1 MLHPVFLQW
10 LDEPHLLAIYAIV
23 TFVLTAIL
31 LRVDFRFLPKD
42 QGRKNAVNGELS
54 KGKVRGVGFTM
65 LVCFVLCVTVFLPFR
80 LESMLYVLILIAEM
94 LAGFLD
100 DASKIPWSDYK
111 KGLIDFVLSA
121 GVGVIFMLCD
131 GSTEILFGTH
141 AVALHPVLYAILATV
156 LVWMSINAVNCTD
169 GVDGLSSSVGIVS
182 IASMLLI
189 YRSAFETEYLG
200 FGVLFIAVLTAYL
213 LFNAGPS
220 TKLMGDAGSR
230 PLGILL
236 AILAMK
242 SRHPLCYLLV
252 CAVFLLD
259 GVSGLIKIFLKR
271 FFKISILKN
280 IRTPLHD
287 EVRKNRGWSDTQV
300 VIRFTVVQVLCSLV
314 WYITTL

>member
-1 MLHPVFLQW
+1 MLHSVFVQW
-10 LDEPHLLAIYAIV
+10 LDEPQLLAIYAIV
-23 TFVLTAIL
+23 AFLLTAIA
-31 LRVDFRFLPKD
+31 LRIDFRFLPKD

-54 KGKVRGVGFTM
+54 KGKTRGVGFVM
-65 LVCFVLCVTVFLPFR
+65 MVVFVLCITLFLPFR
-80 LESMLYVLILIAEM
+80 LESMLYVLVLIAEM

-121 GVGVIFMLCD
+121 GVGVIFVLTN
-131 GSTEILFGTH
+131 STEIFFGTH
-141 AVALHPVLYAILATV
+141 GVTLHPILYGVLATV

-169 GVDGLSSSVGIVS
+169 GVDSLSSSVGIVS

-189 YRSAFETEYLG
+189 YRAAFEVEYMG
-200 FGVLFIAVLTAYL
+200 FGVLFIAVLAAYL

-220 TKLMGDAGSR
+220 SRLMGDAGSR
-230 PLGILL
+230 PLGVLL

-242 SRHPLCYLLV
+242 TRHPLCYLLLCV
-252 CAVFLLD
+252 VFLFD
-259 GVSGLIKIFLKR
+259 GIAGLIKIFLKR
-271 FFKISILKN
+271 FFKIDFLKN

-300 VIRFTVVQVLCSLV
+300 VIRFAIVQVVCSVV